1 MNEKFIEIL
10 KNNAIS
16 GVEIKPESDLF
27 NDLGISSLGMFS
39 VVCEIE
45 REFNV
50 KFNVMELVDVKTVLD
65 LYNKFNF

>member
-16 GVEIKPESDLF
+16 GVEITPESNLF

-45 REFNV
+45 KEFNV
-50 KFNVMELVDVKTVLD
+50 KFNVMELVDVKTVIE

>member
-16 GVEIKPESDLF
+16 GVEITPESNLF

-45 REFNV
+45 KEFNV
-50 KFNVMELVDVKTVLD
+50 KFNVMELVDVKTVLE